1 MNFDTAVAAQEAFKR
16 AQSAGKLGEDLDP
29 AIEAEERFGS
39 STGQDS
45 TDAYEALLKIGER
58 HFEATAFLEFLIY
71 TTWNYVIE
79 LPSPDRFKKGLE
91 LCNRYLKE
99 AVGKTDKTRIAQ
111 IRELRHSFLN
121 GLGQADDEG
130 MEEYDEDAFAGG
142 D

>member
-1 MNFDTAVAAQEAFKR
+1 MKFDTAVAAQEAFKR
-16 AQSAGKLGEDLDP
+16 AQSAGELDEDLDP
-29 AIEAEERFGS
+29 AIEADERFAS

-45 TDAYEALLKIGER
+45 TEAYEALLKIGER
-58 HFEATAFLEFLIY
+58 HSEATAFLEFLIY

-99 AVGKTDKTRIAQ
+99 AINKTDKTQ
-111 IRELRHSFLN
+111 LKQVRELRHSFLN
-121 GLGQADDEG
+121 GLGRTNDEG
-130 MEEYDEDAFAGG
+130 TEEYDEDAFAGG

>member
-16 AQSAGKLGEDLDP
+16 AQSFGELADDLDS
-29 AIEAEERFGS
+29 AVEAEERFAS
-39 STGQDS
+39 SAGQDS
-45 TDAYEALLKIGER
+45 TDAYEILLKIGDR
-58 HFEATAFLEFLIY
+58 HSEATAFLEFLIY

-79 LPSPDRFKKGLE
+79 LPSPDRFKKGVE

-99 AVGKTDKTRIAQ
+99 AATKTDKTRQ
-111 IRELRHSFLN
+111 SKIRELRHSFLN

>member
-1 MNFDTAVAAQEAFKR
+1 MKFDTAVAAQEAFKR
-16 AQSAGKLGEDLDP
+16 AQSAGELGEGLDP
-29 AIEAEERFGS
+29 AIEAEERFAS
-39 STGQDS
+39 STGPES
-45 TDAYEALLKIGER
+45 TKAYEALLKIGDR
-58 HFEATAFLEFLIY
+58 QPAAMAYLEFLIY

-99 AVGKTDKTRIAQ
+99 AVSKTDKTRLSQ

-121 GLGQADDEG
+121 GLGRTEDEG